1 MGKTAPHKK
10 RSSDDHVKSRMVPVF
25 LGDSREAKPNFSL
38 LIWNYRARCC
48 HG

>member
-25 LGDSREAKPNFSL
+25 LGDSGEAKPNFSL
-38 LIWNYRARCC
+38 LIWKIFRRC
-48 HG
+48 